1 MLLSTFMMIH
11 RHEHIYY
18 IHLPMLSMLSSGT
31 CFQLSIPF
39 IASMLLYFY
48 MIHIS
53 LQPPAL
59 ALVLSIYKK
68 YIPFI
73 CLFLSLG
80 VYSTGAR
87 YAWHILSIYLL
98 GLFLWFI
105 VQIISQLLYKVGIFF
120 ISVLFIQQKSSNL
133 YNEFII
139 KGQKK
144 RPGTTS
150 RPLHILYHY
159 INIIP

>member
-1 MLLSTFMMIH
+1 MMIH
-11 RHEHIYY
+11 SHEHIYSIY
-18 IHLPMLSMLSSGT
+18 LPILYMLSSGT
-31 CFQLSIPF
+31 CFLLSMPF
-39 IASMLLYFY
+39 MASMLLYFY

-59 ALVLSIYKK
+59 APMLSSIWEVYTFHM
-68 YIPFI
+68 PF
-73 CLFLSLG
+73 FSLG

-98 GLFLWFI
+98 GIFLWFI
-105 VQIISQLLYKVGIFF
+105 VQIISQLLYKVGIFS

-139 KGQKK
+139 KRTKEKAWQ
-144 RPGTTS
+144 TLQTS
-150 RPLHILYHY
+150 VYTISLYKY
-159 INIIP
+159 YTSK